1 VINHRRGEA
10 AGFYRYPFQNTQVIP
25 ELYPNG
31 FLPQIHSTIW
41 DASLLAGVGGEIGKG
56 WRWDLSNVYGGNSF
70 RFDVKNSNNAS
81 QFANGAGAQ
90 TEFYAGTINFRQ
102 NTTDLGISKD
112 FGEQIG
118 LKSFNIATGLSYRL
132 DNYQIKPG
140 EEASYRNFDLTA
152 TPLRAGGAQVFPG
165 FQPENAVNETRN
177 VFAGYLD
184 VETDITDR
192 LLLNAAGRY
201 ENYSDFGGNL
211 AGKLSARYKFA
222 DFFSLR
228 GSISNGFRAPSIH
241 QRYFSAIS
249 TVFVS
254 VAGQGLQPRQ
264 QGTFPNGSEVAQAFG
279 IPSLTAEKSVNY
291 SVGVTSQPLSNL
303 SITVDAYQIDINDRI
318 VLTGQFARGTSGIG
332 PQVAQILD
340 DAGQREVNAAVFFT
354 NAVSTRTQGLDIVM
368 ASDFSVAT
376 GNLTLTLAGNIN
388 QTKVQG
394 EPKVSETLPADVFGN
409 ALFNRQE
416 RARLEWA
423 QPRNKFTLGAAYRI
437 GKFGT
442 NIRVTRFGEV
452 KVFDISN
459 PVLDE
464 TYTPKAI
471 TDISFSYQITNF
483 LQATVGANNL
493 FDVYPDQ
500 IQVKQYPRPG
510 DPTNLDN
517 SSFGRFVYSRGATQ
531 FGFNGGY
538 YFVNLSARF

>member
-1 VINHRRGEA
+1 
-10 AGFYRYPFQNTQVIP
+10 
-25 ELYPNG
+25 
-31 FLPQIHSTIW
+31 
-41 DASLLAGVGGEIGKG
+41 
-56 WRWDLSNVYGGNSF
+56 
-70 RFDVKNSNNAS
+70 
-81 QFANGAGAQ
+81 
-90 TEFYAGTINFRQ
+90 
-102 NTTDLGISKD
+102 
-112 FGEQIG
+112 
-118 LKSFNIATGLSYRL
+118 
-132 DNYQIKPG
+132 
-140 EEASYRNFDLTA
+140 
-152 TPLRAGGAQVFPG
+152 
-165 FQPENAVNETRN
+165 
-177 VFAGYLD
+177 
-184 VETDITDR
+184 
-192 LLLNAAGRY
+192 
-201 ENYSDFGGNL
+201 
-211 AGKLSARYKFA
+211 
-222 DFFSLR
+222 
-228 GSISNGFRAPSIH
+228 
-241 QRYFSAIS
+241 
-249 TVFVS
+249 VFVS

-279 IPSLTAEKSVNY
+279 IPSLTAEKSLNY

-354 NAVSTRTQGLDIVM
+354 NAVSTRTQGVDIVM